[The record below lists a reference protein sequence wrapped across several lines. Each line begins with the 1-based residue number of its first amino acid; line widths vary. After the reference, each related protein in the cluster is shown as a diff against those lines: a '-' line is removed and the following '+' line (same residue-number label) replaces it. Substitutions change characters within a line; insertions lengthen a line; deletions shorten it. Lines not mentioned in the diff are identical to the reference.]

1 VTGMEQATS
10 SADNTGSLPQERLR
24 DEVIGAIKCVYDPE
38 IPVDVYE
45 LGLIYKLDIDEQ
57 GHVSIDMTLT
67 APACPVADTLPAMVK
82 QAVERVAGVASC
94 AIELVWEPPWTPER
108 LSEGARLQLG
118 FM

>member
-1 VTGMEQATS
+1 MDQTIS
-10 SADNTGSLPQERLR
+10 STDNTGSSPQEQLR

-45 LGLIYKLDIDEQ
+45 LGLIYNLAIDDQ
-57 GHVSIDMTLT
+57 GHVRIDMTLT
-67 APACPVADTLPAMVK
+67 APACPVADTLPTMVK
-82 QAVERVAGVASC
+82 QSVEQVAGVSSC
-94 AIELVWEPPWTPER
+94 TVELVWEPPWTPER